1 MIHGVPPSST
11 VVIGRFRSTPP
22 QLNKVL
28 VRIAKVWIRFLK
40 LMKLSKCKFWR
51 NLVWN
56 IIRLTTL
63 HTTHTSIFMYEY
75 HWIPIMEVS
84 KKEGTPNSSKSLD
97 QTIVLRPMTTWGS
110 PILRWENVR
119 RVPQCS
125 YTKAMASCWKTAHS
139 KASEMHRATN
149 LSLCV
154 SSRPYWG
161 LSENRLPE
169 DLMVGIGWSSFPCY

>member
-22 QLNKVL
+22 QLLKFNKVL

-75 HWIPIMEVS
+75 H
-84 KKEGTPNSSKSLD
+84 
-97 QTIVLRPMTTWGS
+97 
-110 PILRWENVR
+110 
-119 RVPQCS
+119 
-125 YTKAMASCWKTAHS
+125 
-139 KASEMHRATN
+139 
-149 LSLCV
+149 
-154 SSRPYWG
+154 
-161 LSENRLPE
+161 
-169 DLMVGIGWSSFPCY
+169 